1 MLPIVGTCNH
11 KIKSTKRNTYEAHQQ
26 KIMSFVT
33 IQNLKQNRI
42 RWEGKIDTK
51 VS

>member
-11 KIKSTKRNTYEAHQQ
+11 KIKSTKINTYEAHQQ

-33 IQNLKQNRI
+33 IQNLKQLRT
-42 RWEGKIDTK
+42 ESGGKEK
-51 VS
+51 